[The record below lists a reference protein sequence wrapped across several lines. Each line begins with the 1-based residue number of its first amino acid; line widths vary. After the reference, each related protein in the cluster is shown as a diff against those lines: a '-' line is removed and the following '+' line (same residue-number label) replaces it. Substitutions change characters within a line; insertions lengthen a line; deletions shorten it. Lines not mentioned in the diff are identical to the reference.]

1 MTIQQVVSQREN
13 LSIQGNRIFMV
24 EIHWIQAAI

>member
-1 MTIQQVVSQREN
+1 MTIQKVISQREN
-13 LSIQGNRIFMV
+13 LQIKWNRIFMV